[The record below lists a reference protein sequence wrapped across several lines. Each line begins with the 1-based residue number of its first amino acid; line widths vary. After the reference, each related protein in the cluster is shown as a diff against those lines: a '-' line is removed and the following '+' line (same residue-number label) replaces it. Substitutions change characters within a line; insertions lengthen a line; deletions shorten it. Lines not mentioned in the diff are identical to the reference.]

1 MSNIEKEQQYYNGR
15 EYWEGR
21 AKKYGSSSK
30 GWKAIGLMSGERY
43 YYEYVDMID
52 KRATFNFIQIHPG
65 MKILDVGCGVG
76 RWCIAFARRGADV
89 TGIDISEEM
98 IKLAS
103 DNMKKE
109 GLDGSLVVKSS
120 DEMDFP
126 DNSFDLVHCAAVLRH
141 VTDPVR
147 FRKSCENIVRVAR
160 PGGQILLKEWAPRK
174 RKESG
179 TNIHIIGRA
188 YHEYKHTVER
198 EGAFLVREAGVHLW
212 TRLDQAYDTIA
223 AKLVPI
229 LKSRS
234 GRRAESIETKEF
246 MEANYPGL
254 SRLFQLGRRILINM
268 SKPVELYLVRLR
280 PFGAL
285 CDSRLMLFQKR

>member
-1 MSNIEKEQQYYNGR
+1 MSNIEKEEKYYDAK

-21 AKKYGSSSK
+21 AKKYGSSYK
-30 GWKAIGLMSGERY
+30 GWKAILMSGDKY

-52 KRATFNFIQIHPG
+52 KRATFNFLQIRPG
-65 MKILDVGCGVG
+65 MKILDVGCGIG
-76 RWCIAFARRGADV
+76 RWCIAFAGRGADI

-109 GLDGSLVVKSS
+109 GLDGNLVVKSS

-126 DNSFDLVHCAAVLRH
+126 DNSFDIVHCAAVLMH

-188 YHEYKHTVER
+188 YHEYKHTVEK
-198 EGAFLVREAGVHLW
+198 EGAFLVREAGVHPW
-212 TRLDQAYDTIA
+212 TRLDRAYDAIT

-229 LKSRS
+229 LKRRS
-234 GRRAESIETKEF
+234 ECRDESIETKEF
-246 MEANYPGL
+246 MEVNYPGL
-254 SRLFQLGRRILINM
+254 SRLFQLGRRTLISV
-268 SKPVELYLVRLR
+268 SKPVELYLVRLW